1 MEGSVKRNSTEENP
15 IPVLMTWHSYL
26 FSYLDDGRARGGMWR
41 VCDAVATAWRVLQI
55 SGWIQS
61 TPSFD
66 VTGTLLFVKG
76 TIWILEEIY
85 EFKLRIMIFS
95 YLKTKIL
102 FIQKKWSEKSQI
114 CNFKSWCIDVEI
126 LIGKSWKLFD
136 GVRWTWETSIIFI
149 FYSTR
154 NHWLGHGLH
163 FWSQLRNFAFQ
174 LEARL
179 GLRVP

>member
-114 CNFKSWCIDVEI
+114 CNYKPWCIAVEI
-126 LIGKSWKLFD
+126 LIGKIACQVENCSTECDGHEEHQLYSYFTVHVTIGLAMDCIFD
-136 GVRWTWETSIIFI
+136 HNSAI
-149 FYSTR
+149 
-154 NHWLGHGLH
+154 LH
-163 FWSQLRNFAFQ
+163 FN
-174 LEARL
+174 
-179 GLRVP
+179 